1 MKKLILSA
9 LCALGLAF
17 GANQAQAQN
26 TFEKESNMLNLGVG
40 LGVKRSYQTVPPIS
54 IAYERSIVDGIIEYG
69 SIGLGAEFEYQSF
82 RHPDK
87 RGNLALFVGPRISL
101 HYEFVDNLDT
111 YLTGRAGLEF
121 FPKDEGTST
130 TFAPSISLGARYLFS
145 DKFGIFSEV
154 GTGIAILRL
163 GMSFNL

>member
-9 LCALGLAF
+9 LCALGMAF
-17 GANQAQAQN
+17 GASQAQAQS
-26 TFEKESNMLNLGVG
+26 TFEQGSNMLNLGVG
-40 LGVKRSYQTVPPIS
+40 LGVKTKHQTVPPIS
-54 IAYERSIVDGIIEYG
+54 IGYERSVVDGLIEYG

-111 YLTGRAGLEF
+111 YITGRAGLELY
-121 FPKDEGTST
+121 PKEGGTATS
-130 TFAPSISLGARYLFS
+130 FAPSISLGARYLFS
-145 DKFGIFSEV
+145 DKFGIFTEV
-154 GTGIAILRL
+154 GTGISILHL